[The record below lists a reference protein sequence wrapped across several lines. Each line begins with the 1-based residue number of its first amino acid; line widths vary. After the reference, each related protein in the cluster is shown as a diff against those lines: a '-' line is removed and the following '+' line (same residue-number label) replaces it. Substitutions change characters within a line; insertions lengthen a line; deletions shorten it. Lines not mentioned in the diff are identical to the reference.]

1 MRIGIEAQ
9 RIFRADKHGMD
20 FVVLEVLHRLQQ
32 EDDGNEYLV
41 FVAPGPDRCLQ
52 SGRNMQVVELKCP
65 VYPLWE
71 QWVLPRAVRRMH
83 IDILHCTSNTA
94 PLYSPAP
101 LLLTLHDI
109 IFLNTPK
116 SKKMSRYQQLGW
128 YYRRWNVPRIV
139 ARCRHIITVSETE
152 QANIL
157 AYFPQLKGKLSVV
170 HNGYSDCYRPLTDE
184 ETKPVTRKYLADEE
198 YLLFLG
204 NTDPRKNTEGVLRA
218 YHAYLQRSKRALK
231 LVITGLKREYVEE
244 LLGKMGIAYCTPD
257 IVYTGYVPGED
268 LPALYNGAF
277 AFLYPSLQEGFGIPV
292 LESMAC
298 GTPVI
303 TSNCSSLPEV
313 AGEGGVLVNP
323 SDFNEI
329 AEALLRLEN
338 DTEYYQAQSAYG
350 LARVKRFSWQQTTE
364 DYRKIYNEITTRL
377 SRTEQ
382 SRIKS

>member
-1 MRIGIEAQ
+1 
-9 RIFRADKHGMD
+9 
-20 FVVLEVLHRLQQ
+20 
-32 EDDGNEYLV
+32 
-41 FVAPGPDRCLQ
+41 
-52 SGRNMQVVELKCP
+52 
-65 VYPLWE
+65 
-71 QWVLPRAVRRMH
+71 
-83 IDILHCTSNTA
+83 
-94 PLYSPAP
+94 
-101 LLLTLHDI
+101 
-109 IFLNTPK
+109 
-116 SKKMSRYQQLGW
+116 
-128 YYRRWNVPRIV
+128 
-139 ARCRHIITVSETE
+139 
-152 QANIL
+152 
-157 AYFPQLKGKLSVV
+157 
-170 HNGYSDCYRPLTDE
+170 
-184 ETKPVTRKYLADEE
+184 
-198 YLLFLG
+198 
-204 NTDPRKNTEGVLRA
+204 TDPRKNTEGVLRA
-218 YHAYLQRSKRALK
+218 YHAYLQLSKRALK

>member
-1 MRIGIEAQ
+1 M
-9 RIFRADKHGMD
+9 
-20 FVVLEVLHRLQQ
+20 
-32 EDDGNEYLV
+32 
-41 FVAPGPDRCLQ
+41 
-52 SGRNMQVVELKCP
+52 
-65 VYPLWE
+65 
-71 QWVLPRAVRRMH
+71 
-83 IDILHCTSNTA
+83 
-94 PLYSPAP
+94 
-101 LLLTLHDI
+101 
-109 IFLNTPK
+109 
-116 SKKMSRYQQLGW
+116 
-128 YYRRWNVPRIV
+128 
-139 ARCRHIITVSETE
+139 
-152 QANIL
+152 
-157 AYFPQLKGKLSVV
+157 
-170 HNGYSDCYRPLTDE
+170 
-184 ETKPVTRKYLADEE
+184 
-198 YLLFLG
+198 
-204 NTDPRKNTEGVLRA
+204 LRA

-338 DTEYYQAQSAYG
+338 DTKYYQAQSAYG
-350 LARVKRFSWQQTTE
+350 LDRVKRFSWQQTTE